1 MTAQVTPSGVRRLLE
16 SGIQPERVAQL
27 LVATGD
33 WSESGASD
41 IVATLANEAHRV
53 GPRVMAGAEVR
64 LPVVGRASALARD

>member
-1 MTAQVTPSGVRRLLE
+1 MTVQVTPGGVRRLLE
-16 SGIQPERVAQL
+16 SGIQPERVARL

-41 IVATLANEAHRV
+41 IVSTLVNEANRQ
-53 GPRVMAGAEVR
+53 GPTVVAGAEVR

>member
-1 MTAQVTPSGVRRLLE
+1 MNARVTPSGVRRLLE

-41 IVATLANEAHRV
+41 IVSTLANEAHRR
-53 GPRVMAGAEVR
+53 GPRVVAGAEVR
-64 LPVVGRASALARD
+64 PPVVGRASALARD